1 MLPIHHRLS
10 QRGRHSVPRRPG
22 LAFIGCFAI
31 GCFVIACSWGSLAEA
46 QPPRQPSAVG
56 AAAQANAKPNARAD
70 AKPNPK
76 ADASPAARPVKASSS
91 PAQLDLNNLSPN
103 QPQAVYVAVSRAEIL
118 SGPSSEYYPTGH
130 VARGMAL
137 EAYHRTADGWL
148 GIRPPEG
155 SFSWVPASD
164 AYLLPGGRVIEITS
178 QHAVSWI
185 GSSLGSAKQYRWQVE
200 LRPGEQLVVLGEM
213 TNQSEDGREALWY
226 KIAPPA
232 GEFRWIREQAISLTA
247 VAPAASQI
255 AAPKSPVEVAE
266 HRSQSQNEAVR
277 SASFDEDI
285 FADGAVV
292 YNSGGAGS
300 AGEIIYEDGQYPDG
314 YYSHGYHDD
323 THTDGSYVG
332 EGYVDEG
339 YGYEPG
345 IAYGGSGIPRSGS
358 AWDGWHAMEL
368 TDDGFRVPFL
378 ERRYQQAQ
386 AQRMVDPRNHD
397 PFSLSMPG
405 KIVEPQSM
413 RQQVRQDVGVAPER
427 RFTPW
432 RDPRDLRSQRMQGS
446 RGNSFSST
454 RSADNSAEDLV
465 SRETTTATTATASDL
480 TAAED
485 LLGRLVSAVKKA
497 APAASDLAAME
508 NAATRRPSQEPTAA
522 TPTGFASD
530 TTWFGVNGQLTQTA
544 APGLN
549 APGLNALELRQLQL
563 VMSEMVAQP
572 MNLWNM
578 SPLMERAKHFIEH
591 GASAVERGQARLM
604 LERMEAFDLLA
615 KKSGFG
621 SLGPVLTASAT
632 LPVSQSAN
640 SQQIF
645 GGGIVTAG
653 YESAI
658 NPNAAN
664 QQGYDATGWLVPV
677 HAAKTGQPT
686 HAITNDAGHV
696 IAYVTGLPGM
706 NLDVYLNQPIG
717 IAGLRGFLPQ
727 LQAQHIQA
735 QRVVRLR

>member
-1 MLPIHHRLS
+1 MLPIHQRLS

-22 LAFIGCFAI
+22 VAVIGCFVI
-31 GCFVIACSWGSLAEA
+31 GCFVIASSWGSLAEA
-46 QPPRQPSAVG
+46 QPPRQPPTTGESA
-56 AAAQANAKPNARAD
+56 QTNTQPNAKSNA
-70 AKPNPK
+70 K
-76 ADASPAARPVKASSS
+76 ADANPAGRPVKASSA
-91 PAQLDLNNLSPN
+91 PAQPDLNNLSPN
-103 QPQAVYVAVSRAEIL
+103 QPQAVYVAVNNAEIL
-118 SGPSSEYYPTGH
+118 SGPSSEYYPTSR

-178 QHAVSWI
+178 RHAVSWI

-213 TNQSEDGREALWY
+213 TNRSEDGREALWY

-255 AAPKSPVEVAE
+255 AAPTSPVEVAE
-266 HRSQSQNEAVR
+266 HRSQSQDEAVR

-285 FADGAVV
+285 FVDGAVV
-292 YNSGGAGS
+292 YDSGGRGI
-300 AGEIIYEDGQYPDG
+300 AGEIIYEDGQYSDG
-314 YYSHGYHDD
+314 YYDD
-323 THTDGSYVG
+323 AYADGSYIG
-332 EGYVDEG
+332 EGYISEG

-345 IAYGGSGIPRSGS
+345 IVYGSSVIPRSGS

-368 TDDGFRVPFL
+368 TDEGFRVPFL

-446 RGNSFSST
+446 RGNNSSST
-454 RSADNSAEDLV
+454 RSSDSSAEGLV
-465 SRETTTATTATASDL
+465 SREATAASESDL

-485 LLGRLVSAVKKA
+485 LLGRLVSAVKNA
-497 APAASDLAAME
+497 APAARDMAAME
-508 NAATRRPSQEPTAA
+508 NAATRSPSQEPTAA
-522 TPTGFASD
+522 TPTGFARD
-530 TTWFGVNGQLTQTA
+530 TTWYGVNGQLTQMAT
-544 APGLN
+544 
-549 APGLNALELRQLQL
+549 PGLNALELGQLQL

-632 LPVSQSAN
+632 LPFGQPAFGQPAN
-640 SQQIF
+640 NHPA

-653 YESAI
+653 YESAM
-658 NPNAAN
+658 NPNAVN

-677 HAAKTGQPT
+677 HAATAGQPT
-686 HAITNDAGHV
+686 HAITNDAGQV

-706 NLDVYLNQPIG
+706 NLDVYLNQPVG

>member
-1 MLPIHHRLS
+1 MMLPFHNMLS
-10 QRGRHSVPRRPG
+10 SRGRHSVPSSIG
-22 LAFIGCFAI
+22 LAVFGCFAM
-31 GCFVIACSWGSLAEA
+31 ACTSGSLSIA
-46 QPPRQPSAVG
+46 QPPRQLTAPSDASN
-56 AAAQANAKPNARAD
+56 AASPTALASAE
-70 AKPNPK
+70 PK
-76 ADASPAARPVKASSS
+76 AKSSKTTS
-91 PAQLDLNNLSPN
+91 GALTPDLNKLSPT
-103 QPQAVYVAVSRAEIL
+103 QPQPVYVAANRAEVF
-118 SGPSSEYYPTGH
+118 SGPSSAYYPTGR
-130 VARGMAL
+130 VPRGMAL

-200 LRPGEQLVVLGEM
+200 LRPGEQLIVLGEM
-213 TNQSEDGREALWY
+213 THRSEDSREVLWY

-247 VAPAASQI
+247 VAPAASEI
-255 AAPKSPVEVAE
+255 PARKSPVEVAE
-266 HRSQSQNEAVR
+266 HRSPSQDEAVR

-292 YNSGGAGS
+292 YDSGGRGN
-300 AGEIIYEDGQYPDG
+300 AGEIIYEEGQYSSG
-314 YYSHGYHDD
+314 YYDD
-323 THTDGSYVG
+323 TYADGSYAG

-339 YGYEPG
+339 YEPG
-345 IAYGGSGIPRSGS
+345 RAYGGSGIPRSGS

-386 AQRMVDPRNHD
+386 AHRMVDPRNHD

-413 RQQVRQDVGVAPER
+413 RQQVRQDVVVAPER

-454 RSADNSAEDLV
+454 PSSDSSAEGLV
-465 SRETTTATTATASDL
+465 SREATAATESDL
-480 TAAED
+480 TAAEN
-485 LLGRLVSAVKKA
+485 LLGRLVSAVTNA
-497 APAASDLAAME
+497 APAASDLAATE
-508 NAATRRPSQEPTAA
+508 NATTRSPSQEPTAA
-522 TPTGFASD
+522 IPTAFARD
-530 TTWFGVNGQLTQTA
+530 TTWYGVNGQLTQTA

-549 APGLNALELRQLQL
+549 ALELGQLQL

-621 SLGPVLTASAT
+621 SLGPVLMASAT
-632 LPVSQSAN
+632 APASQPANGQQAN
-640 SQQIF
+640 SLQT
-645 GGGIVTAG
+645 GGGSISTAG
-653 YESAI
+653 YESAM
-658 NPNAAN
+658 NPNAAK
-664 QQGYDATGWLVPV
+664 QQGFDATGWLVPV
-677 HAAKTGQPT
+677 HAATTGQPT
-686 HAITNDAGHV
+686 HAITNDAGQV

-706 NLDVYLNQPIG
+706 NLDVYLNQPVG
-717 IAGLRGFLPQ
+717 ISGLRGFLPQ

-735 QRVVRLR
+735 QRVVRIR

>member
-1 MLPIHHRLS
+1 MLPIHPRLS

-22 LAFIGCFAI
+22 LAVI
-31 GCFVIACSWGSLAEA
+31 GCFVIGCFVIGSSWGSLAEA
-46 QPPRQPSAVG
+46 QPPRQPSAAG
-56 AAAQANAKPNARAD
+56 ASAQTNTKPNAKSNA
-70 AKPNPK
+70 K
-76 ADASPAARPVKASSS
+76 ADATPAGRPVKASSA
-91 PAQLDLNNLSPN
+91 PAQPDLNNLSSN
-103 QPQAVYVAVSRAEIL
+103 QPQAVYVAVSNAEIL
-118 SGPSSEYYPTGH
+118 SGPSSEYYPTGRI
-130 VARGMAL
+130 ARGMAL

-178 QHAVSWI
+178 RHAVSWI

-213 TNQSEDGREALWY
+213 TNRSEDGREALWY

-255 AAPKSPVEVAE
+255 AAPTSPVEVAE
-266 HRSQSQNEAVR
+266 HRSQSQDEAVR

-292 YNSGGAGS
+292 YDSGGRGI
-300 AGEIIYEDGQYPDG
+300 AGEIIYEDGQYSDG
-314 YYSHGYHDD
+314 YYDD
-323 THTDGSYVG
+323 AYADGSYIG
-332 EGYVDEG
+332 EGYISEG

-345 IAYGGSGIPRSGS
+345 IVYDSSGIPRSGS

-368 TDDGFRVPFL
+368 TDEGFRVPFL

-386 AQRMVDPRNHD
+386 ARRMVDPRNHD

-446 RGNSFSST
+446 RGNSSSST
-454 RSADNSAEDLV
+454 RSSNSSAEGLV
-465 SRETTTATTATASDL
+465 SREATAASESDL

-485 LLGRLVSAVKKA
+485 LLGRLVSAVKNA
-497 APAASDLAAME
+497 APAARDMAAME
-508 NAATRRPSQEPTAA
+508 NAATRSPSQEPAAA
-522 TPTGFASD
+522 TPTGFARD
-530 TTWFGVNGQLTQTA
+530 TTWYGVNGQLTQMAT
-544 APGLN
+544 
-549 APGLNALELRQLQL
+549 PGLNALELGQLQL

-632 LPVSQSAN
+632 LPLGQSAIGQQTT
-640 SQQIF
+640 SQPANNHQA

-653 YESAI
+653 YESAM

-686 HAITNDAGHV
+686 HAITNDAGQV

-706 NLDVYLNQPIG
+706 NLDVYINQPVG
-717 IAGLRGFLPQ
+717 ISGLRGFLPQ